1 MDRGPEWPLDW
12 GYLVFQVLMQRCK
25 QCESP
30 VAKGDV
36 NCINCGDLVN
46 SPVESKPNFRQHF
59 GKIVTGLFILSA
71 ALTVVALFTN
81 YVGSFIT
88 LLATTIVLLMVKK
101 SADEMSSSQQ

>member
-1 MDRGPEWPLDW
+1 
-12 GYLVFQVLMQRCK
+12 MQRCK

-30 VAKGDV
+30 VAKSDV
-36 NCINCGDLVN
+36 NCVNCGEVVN
-46 SPVESKPNFRQHF
+46 SPEKSKGNYRQHF

-71 ALTVVALFTN
+71 GLTVVALFTN

-88 LLATTIVLLMVKK
+88 LLATTIALLMVKK

>member
-1 MDRGPEWPLDW
+1 
-12 GYLVFQVLMQRCK
+12 MQRCK

-30 VAKGDV
+30 VAKNDLTCV
-36 NCINCGDLVN
+36 NCGDPVN
-46 SPVESKPNFRQHF
+46 SPGKSKSNLRQHF

-71 ALTVVALFTN
+71 ALTVVALFTS
-81 YVGSFIT
+81 YVGSFMT